1 MSLRNLNAGIPRQPK
16 NYPRKIPGKTR
27 ATRATRAPDPRRRS
41 RAGHRRPAA

>member
-27 ATRATRAPDPRRRS
+27 ATRAPDPRRRS